1 MTASG
6 TATGVLSGDDG
17 SRHRGTATATRA
29 AGPRPPAEELR
40 MAMAD
45 IDFSRVNLQYLICA
59 RDLARSYP
67 ERAAVLLGA
76 TDPLVR
82 LLAELDPAAL
92 VAVTAVKAPLLMLRQ
107 EFWWWNRLF
116 TALQTGCPD
125 ELRAVLEQAGLMIAD
140 GGSRGAGT

>member
-1 MTASG
+1 MTASR

-17 SRHRGTATATRA
+17 SRHRGTATAMRA
-29 AGPRPPAEELR
+29 AGQRPPAEELR

-45 IDFSRVNLQYLICA
+45 IDFSRVNFEYLICA

-67 ERAAVLLGA
+67 QRAAVLLGA
-76 TDPLVR
+76 TDDLVR

-107 EFWWWNRLF
+107 EFWWWDRLF
-116 TALQTGCPD
+116 TALQSGCPD
-125 ELRAVLEQAGLMIAD
+125 ELRAVLEQVGLIVPH
-140 GGSRGAGT
+140 GGSRGGDA